1 MIKGDSKEYELLEK
15 WAANFDCDG
24 HYSCEIGVR
33 EGLGSKIIMDNV
45 INNYIHVGIDP
56 YANLKYQH
64 YDKKFTEGWPDQYR
78 GSFTTNYTDEMRDTL
93 LNDFIEYRNQ
103 GKFVLAN
110 MTDKMFMCHP
120 EWNEK
125 TFAFVHFDGPHMSK
139 DVMSEAIW
147 FADRSAPHAR
157 FVFDDHDKFEMS
169 IVAYALTLYGF
180 KTIEC
185 GGYKICLEKQN

>member
-1 MIKGDSKEYELLEK
+1 MIKGDSSEYELLEK
-15 WAANFDCDG
+15 WAKGLSNLNN
-24 HYSCEIGVR
+24 YKLSCEIGVR
-33 EGLGSKIIMDNV
+33 EGLGSKIILDSLQPHEH
-45 INNYIHVGIDP
+45 YGIDP
-56 YANLKYQH
+56 YGNLKYQH
-64 YDKKFTEGWPDQYR
+64 YDNGPAYTAD
-78 GSFTTNYTDEMRDTL
+78 YTDEMKDRLQKDLSSYKNFELFAITDT
-93 LNDFIEYRNQ
+93 DFMNIYHHYSPY
-103 GKFVLAN
+103 
-110 MTDKMFMCHP
+110 C
-120 EWNEK
+120 
-125 TFAFVHFDGPHMSK
+125 FVHFDGPHMSK